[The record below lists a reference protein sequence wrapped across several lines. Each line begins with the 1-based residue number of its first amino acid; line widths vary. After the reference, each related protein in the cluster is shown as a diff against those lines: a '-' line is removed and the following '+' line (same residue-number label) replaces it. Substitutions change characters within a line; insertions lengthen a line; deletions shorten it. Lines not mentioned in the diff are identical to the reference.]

1 VVEERRAVLED
12 PVVSTG
18 AERSEAKW
26 RDLLSTKSRQIVE
39 RRSLHSALR
48 APVETTEVL

>member
-1 VVEERRAVLED
+1 VEYVSI
-12 PVVSTG
+12 PVISTG

-26 RDLLSTKSRQIVE
+26 RDLLSTHSRQFVE

-48 APVETTEVL
+48 ATVETTGI